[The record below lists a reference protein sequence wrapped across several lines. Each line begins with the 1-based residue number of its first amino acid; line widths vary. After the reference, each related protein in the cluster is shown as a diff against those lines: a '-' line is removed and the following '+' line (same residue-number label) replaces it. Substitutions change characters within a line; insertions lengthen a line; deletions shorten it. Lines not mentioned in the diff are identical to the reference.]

1 MPRGGPLH
9 ALRAPPGIVS
19 GRAPQKNLAPPGAV
33 AYCPGSHL
41 PMKNWL
47 RLLASALPL
56 AGLLTAL
63 TPAHAAAPIRVL
75 LVCGGH
81 DYQTNH
87 FLQVFRDNPEITFT
101 HVTHPAAHAW
111 LSADQAR
118 EWDVLVLYDM
128 WQDISETAQRDFLA
142 RLQEGKGLVVTHH
155 AIANYQAWPEY
166 ERIIGARYYLAPTQ
180 RDGWIKHRSQYT
192 HDVKYRLQVLA
203 RDHPVTRGV
212 SDFEIHDETY
222 RLFDIAADVTPLL
235 GTREPL
241 SSPIVAWAK
250 TYATARVVYLQLG
263 HDRYAYENPHYR
275 RLLANAIRWT
285 ARRE

>member
-1 MPRGGPLH
+1 MKTVFRLWRGPLV
-9 ALRAPPGIVS
+9 A
-19 GRAPQKNLAPPGAV
+19 AV
-33 AYCPGSHL
+33 V
-41 PMKNWL
+41 
-47 RLLASALPL
+47 
-56 AGLLTAL
+56 GLLPSSL
-63 TPAHAAAPIRVL
+63 SAAEPIRVL

-81 DYQTNH
+81 DYETNQ

-101 HVTHPAAHAW
+101 HVTHPGAHAW
-111 LSADQAR
+111 LSADKAR

-128 WQDISETAQRDFLA
+128 WQPISETAKTDFLA

-166 ERIIGARYYLAPTQ
+166 ERIIGARYYLAPTNRQ
-180 RDGWIKHRSQYT
+180 GWIKHRSQYT

-203 RDHPVTRGV
+203 RDHPVTRGL
-212 SDFEIHDETY
+212 SDFDIHDETY
-222 RLFDIAADVTPLL
+222 RLFDIADDVTPLL

-241 SSPIVAWAK
+241 SNPIVAWAK
-250 TYATARVVYLQLG
+250 TYAAARVVYLQLG
-263 HDRYAYENPHYR
+263 HDHYAYENPHYR

>member
-1 MPRGGPLH
+1 
-9 ALRAPPGIVS
+9 
-19 GRAPQKNLAPPGAV
+19 
-33 AYCPGSHL
+33 
-41 PMKNWL
+41 MKTWL
-47 RLLASALPL
+47 RLLASVLLL
-56 AGLLTAL
+56 AGLLAAL
-63 TPAHAAAPIRVL
+63 TPGHAAAPIRVL

-81 DYQTNH
+81 DYETNQ
-87 FLQVFRDNPEITFT
+87 FLQVFRDNSEITFT

-111 LSADQAR
+111 LSADKAR

-128 WQDISETAQRDFLA
+128 WQDLSETAKQDFLA

-180 RDGWIKHRSQYT
+180 REGWIKHRSQYT
-192 HDVKYRLQVLA
+192 HDVKYRVEVLA
-203 RDHPVTRGV
+203 KDHPVTRGL
-212 SDFEIHDETY
+212 SDFDIHDETY

-250 TYATARVVYLQLG
+250 TYAAARVVYIQSG
-263 HDRYAYENPHYR
+263 HDHYAYENPHYR

>member
-1 MPRGGPLH
+1 
-9 ALRAPPGIVS
+9 
-19 GRAPQKNLAPPGAV
+19 
-33 AYCPGSHL
+33 
-41 PMKNWL
+41 MKTWL

-63 TPAHAAAPIRVL
+63 TPGHAAEPIRVL

-81 DYQTNH
+81 DYETNQ

-111 LSADQAR
+111 LSADKAR
-118 EWDVLVLYDM
+118 AWDVLVLYDM
-128 WQDISETAQRDFLA
+128 WQPISETARADFLA

-166 ERIIGARYYLAPTQ
+166 ERIIGARYYLEPTH
-180 RDGWIKHRSQYT
+180 RAGWLKHRSQYT

-203 RDHPVTRGV
+203 RDHPVTRGL
-212 SDFEIHDETY
+212 SDFDIHDETY
-222 RLFDIAADVTPLL
+222 RLFDIADDVTPLL

-250 TYATARVVYLQLG
+250 TYAAARVVYLQLG
-263 HDRYAYENPHYR
+263 HDHYAYENPNYR
-275 RLLANAIRWT
+275 RFLANAIRWV